1 MSKTPRRRRG
11 TYGDIMDAALVGAGA
26 AYELSKGRSRS
37 LSRTPARAFKRARGS
52 SSTRRWVG
60 RSASR
65 SGDTPGGRGYIRGSA
80 RGGTSRFRRR
90 INKLNGFRSFPN
102 INETFIDSHVSFSHK
117 LQASLDATGG
127 NATDDSLH
135 FCIFPVR
142 INDIEPYFIP
152 DEFFT
157 SPLTFGRLA
166 GPVDQYARGYPV
178 NQLLQYYNNYVV
190 KGAELKVDVRV
201 VDRNPGGAAITEDQ
215 AWYQSGQVTVP
226 VNITL
231 IRVKEEELHYIC
243 NQLPEILKENNSQ
256 VDFNTPQLFN
266 YDRVMREQFGSI
278 PLTLHPGRR
287 EGVVGTKWNAAVANE
302 TSPSS
307 IVEKLSDSYSHAD
320 NTLTPPTNGSIGV
333 TETASVNIGSTGAK
347 IVHHPDDKHYVV
359 MVAWINPS
367 VLRDYFV
374 GGPNDRDV
382 QLVFDVHL
390 RQQVAFG
397 DVVSI
402 KAGISSGTEI
412 ITRNAVTPLLLKRSV
427 N

>member
-37 LSRTPARAFKRARGS
+37 LSRTPARRPWRGS

-65 SGDTPGGRGYIRGSA
+65 SGDAPGGRGYIRGSA

-117 LQASLDATGG
+117 LQASLDDTGG
-127 NATDDSLH
+127 NATNDSLH
-135 FCIFPVR
+135 FCVFPVR

-157 SPLTFGRLA
+157 SPLTLGRLA
-166 GPVDQYARGYPV
+166 GPVDPYARGYPV

-201 VDRNPGGAAITEDQ
+201 VDRNPGGAAVTENQD
-215 AWYQSGQVTVP
+215 WYQTGQVTVP

-231 IRVKEEELHYIC
+231 IRVKEEELNYIC
-243 NQLPEILKENNSQ
+243 N
-256 VDFNTPQLFN
+256 
-266 YDRVMREQFGSI
+266 
-278 PLTLHPGRR
+278 
-287 EGVVGTKWNAAVANE
+287 
-302 TSPSS
+302 
-307 IVEKLSDSYSHAD
+307 
-320 NTLTPPTNGSIGV
+320 
-333 TETASVNIGSTGAK
+333 
-347 IVHHPDDKHYVV
+347 
-359 MVAWINPS
+359 
-367 VLRDYFV
+367 
-374 GGPNDRDV
+374 
-382 QLVFDVHL
+382 
-390 RQQVAFG
+390 
-397 DVVSI
+397 
-402 KAGISSGTEI
+402 
-412 ITRNAVTPLLLKRSV
+412 
-427 N
+427 